1 MNDQPVGVFRQTG
14 TDTAS
19 FFYEPSYSGTPV
31 SLSMPVGEQAREDVA
46 YFYLDNLLPE
56 NEDSRRRLA
65 RLFGCTPHAFDL
77 LAKIGEDVA
86 GAIVLSPDP
95 DLPHRDSAPLLEAND
110 DLIAYWISL
119 LKVDPS
125 APPPDNHEPRFSLA
139 GQQAKFSLARAG
151 NMWFLSTAEFPS
163 THIFKPAYIRHPEA
177 DRAEAAMLLLAREV
191 GIPAARAEVMQFLGE
206 DVFVTARW
214 DRFEGTRIHAED
226 LLQALGDPISDKY
239 GVYDDDVYRLL
250 SPHGLERDYLRQM
263 LFNVAIGN
271 ADAHAKNYSFLLA
284 GSDVR
289 LAPLYDTLPIFLW
302 PQYDQKLCISIN
314 GKWTLDGVIEADWV
328 AWAGAAGYDPE
339 LVVTEMRTIFSVVG
353 ERLPEVLSR
362 DGISNEGVRRARAYA
377 QLVKASLPS
386 G

>member
-1 MNDQPVGVFRQTG
+1 MSRDSLLRV
-14 TDTAS
+14 S
-19 FFYEPSYSGTPV
+19 KPS
-31 SLSMPVGEQAREDVA
+31 SLSHARA
-46 YFYLDNLLPE
+46 ICGSSPLPSFLLPTFS
-56 NEDSRRRLA
+56 NPPTCATQKPIGRKQPCCSSRVSSKFRRHGL
-65 RLFGCTPHAFDL
+65 
-77 LAKIGEDVA
+77 
-86 GAIVLSPDP
+86 
-95 DLPHRDSAPLLEAND
+95 
-110 DLIAYWISL
+110 
-119 LKVDPS
+119 
-125 APPPDNHEPRFSLA
+125 
-139 GQQAKFSLARAG
+139 
-151 NMWFLSTAEFPS
+151 
-163 THIFKPAYIRHPEA
+163 
-177 DRAEAAMLLLAREV
+177 
-191 GIPAARAEVMQFLGE
+191 VMQFLGE

-239 GVYDDDVYRLL
+239 GVYDDVYRLL

-314 GKWTLDGVIEADWV
+314 GKWTLDGVTEADWV

-353 ERLPEVLSR
+353 ERLPEVLST
-362 DGISNEGVRRARAYA
+362 DGISNEGVRRARAYS
-377 QLVKASLPS
+377 QLVKASLRS